1 MTFFHS
7 IMWKGGNRVNHAVG
21 KPDRNLFSQVRRF
34 ILVMINYVDNIY
46 LCYGVIRIAVYLCD
60 FPPKPYNISLIMGKL
75 QTIPNERHS
84 ADI

>member
-7 IMWKGGNRVNHAVG
+7 IMWKGGKRVNHAVD
-21 KPDRNLFSQVRRF
+21 KPDRYLFSQVIRF

-60 FPPKPYNISLIMGKL
+60 FPPKPYNISLIMGKPDNS
-75 QTIPNERHS
+75 Q
-84 ADI
+84 